1 METINCL
8 VCISFTV
15 TMVKSREKK
24 FKIYFR
30 VTANSTNDMVK
41 CHQNVNLKRLILSV
55 QQKKMMD
62 FDYYEE
68 YLRNISNKNI
78 IMAVLRKANPH
89 SVGICVLIKKS
100 Q

>member
-8 VCISFTV
+8 VCIFFTV

-41 CHQNVNLKRLILSV
+41 CHQNVN
-55 QQKKMMD
+55 
-62 FDYYEE
+62 FEE
-68 YLRNISNKNI
+68 IDTERSTEKND
-78 IMAVLRKANPH
+78 
-89 SVGICVLIKKS
+89 GF
-100 Q
+100 